1 MEHRCQ
7 SEAPK
12 VALVISVADTSSL
25 GSDGSIPVG
34 AVRMEG
40 FSTQSTLPRVPEV
53 SDDTRDPWGTEP
65 IDSR

>member
-1 MEHRCQ
+1 M
-7 SEAPK
+7 
-12 VALVISVADTSSL
+12 ALVISVADTSSL

-40 FSTQSTLPRVPEV
+40 FSTQSTLPRIPEV